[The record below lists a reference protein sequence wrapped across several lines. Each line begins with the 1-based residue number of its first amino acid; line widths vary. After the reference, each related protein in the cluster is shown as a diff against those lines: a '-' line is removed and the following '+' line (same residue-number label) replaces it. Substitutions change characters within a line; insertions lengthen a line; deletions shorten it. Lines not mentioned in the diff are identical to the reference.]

1 MEPIVLRNFI
11 RQSGKNSHVMY
22 HRRMTT
28 IGIAIFGL
36 DISGELLHK
45 GTQDYVTKEGNNRD
59 EEDVIALRV
68 AKKEVFAVNAL
79 KAIYHDGVV
88 EFIEKPIIQG
98 MTEVL
103 IIFPEKVKKVKKIGG
118 LFKNHFIDHE
128 AVNAEIKSL
137 SRDSQRHL
145 LSEAGE

>member
-1 MEPIVLRNFI
+1 M
-11 RQSGKNSHVMY
+11 
-22 HRRMTT
+22 
-28 IGIAIFGL
+28 
-36 DISGELLHK
+36 HK

-59 EEDVIALRV
+59 AEDVIALRV

-98 MTEVL
+98 MTEVI

-137 SRDSQRHL
+137 SRDSQGHL
-145 LSEAGE
+145 LSEAGEQS